1 MQSETKYVEILKA
14 VEFGTEESIE
24 IPKERHAF
32 PKKGRQTWWIS
43 QQHQNQYLNY
53 MIVPIFH

>member
-24 IPKERHAF
+24 IPKERYAF

-43 QQHQNQYLNY
+43 QQHQNQ
-53 MIVPIFH
+53 